1 MKYSGFGPV
10 VCLSILLGLNAC
22 AFQEQISDHA
32 VQYNKAVEEA
42 HNAQMILNILRA
54 SDRRPMHFTAV
65 TKVLGRL
72 TLTTAGGIG
81 ITIPFGGDA
90 ASTFPLSPE
99 FSVTQQSSPSF
110 DVGVLDK
117 QDFMRGILLPIETS
131 TFQFYW
137 NNRWPPEVL
146 IYTLFDRVVGDFCN
160 DGEEKDCVNSP
171 PDLNRR
177 GRKKDSKDRAFDR
190 FQEWVK
196 KNRSKITI
204 RTKISGTPIGPSVDF
219 SRAENLNAFIK
230 VIESEKTLTIFE
242 DPLVSTRQRLCEVSK
257 SLHFVVGPFD
267 QDSAVEM
274 CVEKVEEAV
283 EDKEK
288 ALMKEAKKEKGESVE
303 MIPAI
308 KQAIPVRPD
317 EPEKQGQPELR
328 VAEKKGSIH
337 LHSVQ
342 SVLYYLGEAYR
353 NEMRIR
359 SGPDK
364 SYPLF
369 ALTEDPD
376 LAAKPVIRA
385 EYNGKTYY
393 VPAGDEGGRTL
404 TVLALLNQIMGL
416 HKKSEELPVTRAV
429 ETVGQ

>member
-1 MKYSGFGPV
+1 
-10 VCLSILLGLNAC
+10 
-22 AFQEQISDHA
+22 
-32 VQYNKAVEEA
+32 
-42 HNAQMILNILRA
+42 
-54 SDRRPMHFTAV
+54 
-65 TKVLGRL
+65 
-72 TLTTAGGIG
+72 
-81 ITIPFGGDA
+81 
-90 ASTFPLSPE
+90 
-99 FSVTQQSSPSF
+99 
-110 DVGVLDK
+110 
-117 QDFMRGILLPIETS
+117 
-131 TFQFYW
+131 
-137 NNRWPPEVL
+137 
-146 IYTLFDRVVGDFCN
+146 VGDFCN